1 MAGQYFVT
9 LDTILSKLVRTKYDF
24 VMILQPDVS
33 FKNDSIVSMLFEVA
47 MVSHKMFC

>member
-1 MAGQYFVT
+1 MAEQYFVT

-33 FKNDSIVSMLFEVA
+33 FKNDSIVKCIVRSGHGQ
-47 MVSHKMFC
+47 S